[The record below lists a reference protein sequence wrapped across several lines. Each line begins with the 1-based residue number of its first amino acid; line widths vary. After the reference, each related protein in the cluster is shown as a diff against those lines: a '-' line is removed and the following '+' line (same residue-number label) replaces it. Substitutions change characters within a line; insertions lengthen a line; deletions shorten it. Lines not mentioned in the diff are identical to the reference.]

1 MYKPILVFIF
11 SVSLGVASC
20 CGQDSLNE
28 SDLAARFET
37 TIRPLLM
44 TYCNDCHAPGNM
56 EGLEFLAADTEADLV
71 GLRGVYAAVV
81 EQMENGS
88 MPPEDC
94 DQPTVA
100 ERKRVTDWIKKTLDL
115 KPADTDRIAQY
126 VVETFED
133 SKGNLWFGTMHKG
146 AARCDGKT
154 LTWFSTKDGLQ
165 SNAVPSFAED
175 NAGNVWIGTQDGLCK
190 FDGKTITRF
199 GSAEGLPPSGG
210 NVQADNDGNI
220 WANMNHGV
228 FRYDGSAF
236 AEFKIPIVKK
246 ETSSYAIFDGRPALE
261 LQDKEGNLWFGTDGY
276 GAFKFDGTT
285 FTQYTKE
292 DGLCSNTINSIVQ
305 DQQGNIWF
313 ACMQAYQPEMT
324 GDGGL
329 CRFDGKTF
337 TQFPDV
343 KGLSENDI
351 YTFYETRSGDIWIG
365 ATGVGAYRYDGKTF
379 TLFDETD
386 RKHWT
391 RNFGLQGMV
400 EDKNGTLWC
409 GFSGGLFRFNGKS
422 FVNVTEDG
430 PWDGFDSVEQRK
442 SK

>member
-1 MYKPILVFIF
+1 MPKPILVFIF
-11 SVSLGVASC
+11 CVSFAAASC
-20 CGQDSLNE
+20 CGQDTNVE
-28 SDLAARFET
+28 TELAISFQK

-56 EGLEFLAADTEADLV
+56 EGLDFLAADSASDLP

-81 EQMENGS
+81 EQIENNA
-88 MPPEDC
+88 MPPQDC
-94 DQPTVA
+94 DQPTDA
-100 ERKRVTDWIKKTLDL
+100 ERKLINDWIKTTLDL
-115 KPADTDRIAQY
+115 KPDDTDRIAQY
-126 VVETFED
+126 VVQVFED
-133 SKGNLWFGTMHKG
+133 SKGNLWLGTVHKG
-146 AARCDGKT
+146 AARFDGET
-154 LTWFSTKDGLQ
+154 LTWFSTKDGLP

-175 NAGNVWIGTQDGLCK
+175 ADGNVWIGTQDGIGR

-199 GSAEGLPPSGG
+199 GSADGLPPSGG
-210 NVQADNDGNI
+210 NVQADSDGNI

-228 FRYDGSAF
+228 FRFDGSAF

-246 ETSSYAIFDGRPALE
+246 ETSPFAIFDGRPALQ
-261 LQDKEGNLWFGTDGY
+261 LQDKNGNLWFGTDGY

-292 DGLCSNTINSIVQ
+292 DGLCSNTINSILQ
-305 DQQGNIWF
+305 DKTGHIWF
-313 ACMQAYQPEMT
+313 ACMQAFQPEMT

-329 CRFDGKTF
+329 CRYDGKSF
-337 TQFPDV
+337 TRFPDV
-343 KGLSENDI
+343 EGLSKNDI
-351 YTFYETRSGDIWIG
+351 YTIYETRSGDIWIG
-365 ATGVGAYRYDGKTF
+365 ATGVGAYRYDGETF
-379 TLFDETD
+379 TLFDQTD

-400 EDKNGTLWC
+400 EDSNGTLWC

-430 PWDGFDSVEQRK
+430 LQDIGIR
-442 SK
+442 